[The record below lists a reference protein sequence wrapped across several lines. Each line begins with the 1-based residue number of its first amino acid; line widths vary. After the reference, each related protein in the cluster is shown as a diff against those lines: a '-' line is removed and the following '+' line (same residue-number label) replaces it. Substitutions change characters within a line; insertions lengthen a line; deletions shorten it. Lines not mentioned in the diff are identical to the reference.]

1 MVISDPRKKA
11 TPTARNMLRLTKI
24 FTALVLAVIS
34 VITQTVFIYSASP
47 SYNVSSYYKNS
58 VYYQNLLSVDLSG
71 DNRSDI
77 VTVALS
83 QIGYH
88 EGNSTSQFHGTNGS
102 GTGNFTEFNYLFGK
116 LDGNGDGSVEYGYA
130 WCAAFVSWC
139 ARQAG
144 VKKSVLASYAS
155 CTLWVDYF
163 RQRQQY
169 FSRASGYVPK
179 TGDIIFFRQPTT
191 QRTSDHVGIVI
202 YSDGNNVYTIEGNTS
217 NQVKRRSYKLSDTY
231 IIGYG
236 VPSYETA
243 EPYTDFSLPNGYT
256 SGQYIVTTASLNL
269 RSGVGT
275 SYASLARIPLG
286 RLVTVTKVSS
296 GWGKI
301 TYEGIEGWI
310 SLDYTSIVSTSPKY
324 TFVPETETPTETES
338 VTENESVLGAS
349 PTETESE
356 SESSL
361 IPSPDILP
369 DSTEFDSNAGSSGLF
384 SSRRFPLFVAIAA
397 AVGLLASGSAFFMIK
412 RRQRSQKHK

>member
-1 MVISDPRKKA
+1 MLISDSRRKT
-11 TPTARNMLRLTKI
+11 TPSARKMLRLTKI

-58 VYYQNLLSVDLSG
+58 VYYKNLLSVDLSG

-88 EGNSTSQFHGTNGS
+88 EGNSTSQFHGTNRS

-169 FSRASGYVPK
+169 FSRTSGYVPK

-202 YSDGNNVYTIEGNTS
+202 YSDGKNVYTIEGNTS
-217 NQVKRRSYKLSDTY
+217 NQVKRQSYKLNDTY

-256 SGQYIVTTASLNL
+256 SGQYIVTTGSLNL
-269 RSGVGT
+269 RSGIGT
-275 SYASLARIPLG
+275 AYASLARIPLG
-286 RLVTVTKVSS
+286 SLVTVTKVSS
-296 GWGKI
+296 GGWGKI

-310 SLDYTSIVSTSPKY
+310 SLNYTSIVSTSPKY
-324 TFVPETETPTETES
+324 TFVPETQTPTETES
-338 VTENESVLGAS
+338 VTESESVIESSPAEDESESVL
-349 PTETESE
+349 
-356 SESSL
+356 L
-361 IPSPDILP
+361 PSPDILP
-369 DSTEFDSNAGSSGLF
+369 DSTEFDPGAGNSGF
-384 SSRRFPLFVAIAA
+384 FKSPRFPLYIAIVA
-397 AVGLLASGSAFFMIK
+397 AVGLLASGSAFFVIK
-412 RRQRSQKHK
+412 KRQRAKKNK